1 MLWGEWKP
9 KENHFPQKS
18 CRTHLFSSAESYGV
32 SVQLSSGIIRS
43 SSEVWFW
50 SGDSMEQLPGRQVS
64 TWRVLQ
70 GSGGFMGWL
79 LDSLPGAS
87 KRSRTRRILGGF
99 WEGLRGLSRAP
110 QCWLGG
116 MGRLLEWVPKKLQV
130 VHSRRVLGFP
140 KSCGCC
146 CWRCHRLIGDSF
158 LVLEAN
164 GNQFSEVE
172 LGL

>member
-116 MGRLLEWVPKKLQV
+116 IGWLLEWVPKKITGGSEPPRSWVPKELWLQLLAMP
-130 VHSRRVLGFP
+130 SAY
-140 KSCGCC
+140 
-146 CWRCHRLIGDSF
+146 WRLFFGVGSQRKPIFG
-158 LVLEAN
+158 
-164 GNQFSEVE
+164 G
-172 LGL
+172 